1 MKQKECI
8 VENKKIA
15 IELVPYREAILIFW
29 QEKILIFQNNYSRL
43 LGILQNN
50 SIDFVDEDDFYLN
63 TKKKIIEQLRQY

>member
-1 MKQKECI
+1 M
-8 VENKKIA
+8 ENKKSV

>member
-1 MKQKECI
+1 M
-8 VENKKIA
+8 ENKKIA